1 MSHPSQPDFWNSRYE
16 AGQTPWEFPG
26 VPADLQRFL
35 KQKPRGSGPT
45 TGPAASRGRVL
56 IPGCGTGRE
65 IVAFAEAGFEV
76 TAIDFAAKAVEAAKK
91 NAGPVHAKSILP
103 ADFFVH
109 DFPAGSFD
117 YIYERGFLC
126 SLTPDRREAYRNRA
140 SVLLKPGGCLVGY
153 FYYQIP
159 VLENGPP
166 FGFAWGTA
174 DELFGRHFILTKDVP
189 VTDSLPVFAGRERW
203 QEQRRTSFPV

>member
-35 KQKPRGSGPT
+35 KQKPPRGSNPT
-45 TGPAASRGRVL
+45 ASRGRVL
-56 IPGCGTGRE
+56 IPGCGTGLE
-65 IVAFAEAGFEV
+65 LKAFAEAGFEV
-76 TAIDFAAKAVEAAKK
+76 TALDFSPRAVERAKK
-91 NAGPVHAKSILP
+91 NAGPTLVSQILLG
-103 ADFFVH
+103 DFFVH
-109 DFPAGSFD
+109 DLPAGSFD
-117 YIYERGFLC
+117 YVYERGFLC
-126 SLTPDRREAYRNRA
+126 SLTPDRREAYRNRV
-140 SVLLKPGGCLVGY
+140 SVLLKPGGHLVGY

-174 DELFGRHFILTKDVP
+174 DELFGRHFILTKDLP
-189 VTDSLPVFAGRERW
+189 VTDSLPLFAGRERW
-203 QEQRRTSFPV
+203 QEQRRTSFAV